1 MYKLSF
7 YVPPFALES
16 VKAALFEAGAG
27 HIRNYDQCCWQT
39 LGRGQFR
46 PLRGSAPVIG
56 ELGKLSE
63 LEEWKVELVCAD
75 AFIKGAVKALKL
87 AHPYEEV
94 AYEVLKLVDEDAIV
108 V

>member
-16 VKAALFEAGAG
+16 VKAALFDADAG
-27 HIRNYDQCCWQT
+27 HIGNYDQCCWQT

-46 PLRGSAPVIG
+46 PLAGSFPAFG
-56 ELGKLSE
+56 ESELLSE
-63 LEEWKVELVCAD
+63 FEEWKVELVCED
-75 AFIKGAVKALKL
+75 ARIRGVVKALQL

-94 AYEVLKLVDEDAIV
+94 AYEVVKLVEV
-108 V
+108 